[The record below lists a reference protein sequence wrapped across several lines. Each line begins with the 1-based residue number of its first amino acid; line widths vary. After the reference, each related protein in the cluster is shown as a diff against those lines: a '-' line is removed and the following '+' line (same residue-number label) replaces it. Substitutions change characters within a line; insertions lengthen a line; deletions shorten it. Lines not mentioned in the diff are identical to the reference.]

1 MAETPR
7 LSERGVAGA
16 SLDPDDWD
24 EFRRTAHAALAQAID
39 HLQQAGEGPVWRPA
53 PTRVRARFAEPA
65 PPRAPRGLAA
75 AVADVWGLIAPYG
88 VGNTHPRFFGWA
100 HGAGTPAGVVAEL
113 IAAALDANCGGRD
126 HIGPI
131 VERQI
136 ARWAAEAFGFPPE
149 SSGVFVTGTSQANFM
164 GLLVARDAALGH
176 EVRRTGLKGAAAQ
189 LCAYA
194 SNEAHACVRQAME
207 LAGVGGAFLRLIETD
222 DAGALR
228 AEALRSAIA
237 ADRGAG
243 RTPFLIVGTAGAVN
257 FGAFDD
263 LSGLADIAVAEGL
276 WLHVDGAFGAL
287 AALSP
292 ALKPWLRG
300 LERAHSV
307 AFDFHKWAH
316 VPYDAGFLLVR
327 DPAMHRATF
336 AAPAAYLSRAPRG
349 LAAGEDWPSDYGPDL
364 SRGFRAL
371 KVWLTFEALGA
382 DAIAAAIE
390 ANCAAARRL
399 ADLVAGS
406 EAFEL
411 AAPVPLNIV
420 CFSLKGDAG
429 GEANLE
435 LVMRLQERGLAA
447 PSTTRLGGRHVIRA
461 AIFNHRTTAADIDGF
476 FQDALA
482 IANELRAGSPP
493 AGAG

>member
-1 MAETPR
+1 MNDQPPAPAAT
-7 LSERGVAGA
+7 
-16 SLDPDDWD
+16 LDPPDWD
-24 EFRRTAHAALAQAID
+24 HFRAVAQEALSHALD
-39 HLQQAGEGPVWRPA
+39 RLQHAGEGPVWRATPED
-53 PTRVRARFAEPA
+53 VRARFAA
-65 PPRAPRGLAA
+65 PLPRGGRDLAA
-75 AVADVWGLIAPYG
+75 VVADVETFIAPYV

-100 HGAGTPAGVVAEL
+100 HGAGTAASVVAEL

-126 HIGPI
+126 HIGPV

-136 ARWAAEAFGFPPE
+136 ARWAAAAFGFPSE
-149 SSGVFVTGTSQANFM
+149 SSGVFVTGASQANFL

-176 EVRRTGLKGAAAQ
+176 GVRETGLRAAPAQ

-194 SNEAHACVRQAME
+194 SAEAHACVRQAME
-207 LAGVGGAFLRLIETD
+207 LAGVGGAFLRLVETEP
-222 DAGALR
+222 AGAVRLDGLR
-228 AEALRSAIA
+228 AAIA
-237 ADRGAG
+237 HDRAAG
-243 RTPFLIVGTAGAVN
+243 LAPFLVVGTAGGVN

-263 LSGLADIAVAEGL
+263 LAALADLAEEERL

-287 AALSP
+287 TRLSP
-292 ALKPWLRG
+292 HLAPLTRG

-316 VPYDAGFLLVR
+316 VSYDAGFLLVR
-327 DPAMHRATF
+327 DPAMHKATF

-349 LAAGEDWPSDYGPDL
+349 LAAGEDWPCDYGPDL

-371 KVWLTFEALGA
+371 KVWLTFETLGA

-399 ADLVAGS
+399 AERVAAS
-406 EAFEL
+406 DVFEL

-420 CFSLKGDAG
+420 CFALKGDTT

-447 PSTTRLGGRHVIRA
+447 PSTTRIGGRSVIRA
-461 AIFNHRTTAADIDGF
+461 AIFNHRTRFEDIDGF
-476 FQDALA
+476 FADASR
-482 IANELRAGSPP
+482 IAAEM
-493 AGAG
+493 

>member
-1 MAETPR
+1 MTAPAPEPTPDP
-7 LSERGVAGA
+7 AA
-16 SLDPDDWD
+16 LDPADWD
-24 EFRRTAHAALAQAID
+24 RFRTTAHHALDQALGR
-39 HLQQAGEGPVWRPA
+39 LQHVADGPVWRPT
-53 PTRVRARFAEPA
+53 PDQVRGRFVEPL
-65 PPRAPRGLAA
+65 PRQPRDLK
-75 AVADVWGLIAPYG
+75 DVLVDVDALIAPFV

-100 HGAGTPAGVVAEL
+100 HGAGTPIGVVAEL
-113 IAAALDANCGGRD
+113 IAAALNANCGGRD

-136 ARWAAEAFGFPPE
+136 ALWAAEALGLPAQ
-149 SSGVFVTGTSQANFM
+149 SSGVFVTGASQANFL

-176 EVRRTGLKGAAAQ
+176 GVRAGGLKAEAAQ

-194 SNEAHACVRQAME
+194 SSEAHGCVRQATE
-207 LAGVGGAFLRLIETD
+207 LAGIGSAFLRAIETD
-222 DAGALR
+222 AAGAMRLDVLQAAIDSDR
-228 AEALRSAIA
+228 A
-237 ADRGAG
+237 AG

-263 LSGLADIAVAEGL
+263 LDALADVAAAERL

-287 AALSP
+287 TALSP
-292 ALKPWLRG
+292 ALKPLTRG
-300 LERAHSV
+300 LERAQSV

-327 DPAMHRATF
+327 DPALHRGTF

-349 LAAGEDWPSDYGPDL
+349 LAAGEEWPCDFGPDL

-371 KVWLTFEALGA
+371 KVWLTFQTLGA

-390 ANCAAARRL
+390 ANCAAAKHL
-399 ADLVAGS
+399 AERVGASGV
-406 EAFEL
+406 FEL

-420 CFSLKGDAG
+420 CFSLT
-429 GEANLE
+429 GETDGRRNRE

-447 PSTTRLGGRHVIRA
+447 PSTTRFGGREVIRA
-461 AIFNHRTTAADIDGF
+461 AIFNHRTSLADV
-476 FQDALA
+476 DAFLADATA
-482 IANELRAGSPP
+482 IAAEL
-493 AGAG
+493 